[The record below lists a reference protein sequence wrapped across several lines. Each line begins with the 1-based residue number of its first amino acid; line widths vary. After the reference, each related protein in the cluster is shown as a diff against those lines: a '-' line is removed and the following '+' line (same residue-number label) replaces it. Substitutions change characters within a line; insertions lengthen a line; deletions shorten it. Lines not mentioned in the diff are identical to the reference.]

1 MKRAKI
7 SVIGSGNIG
16 ATTAYLTALKGL
28 GDVVLLDIIEGI
40 PEGKGLDIFESLP
53 VEGIDCRVTGTNSYA
68 DTAGSDVVVITAG
81 VARRPGMSRDDLID
95 INKKIITNVVGQV
108 MKQSPDCIL
117 IVVTNPLDVMVTL
130 AHRLSGLPGN
140 KVIGMAG
147 VLDSARF
154 RCFIA
159 EELGVSVESVSA
171 LVLGG
176 HGDTMVPLVR
186 LASVGGIPLETLI
199 PAERL
204 EAIVSRT
211 RDGGAE
217 IVNYL
222 KTGSAYY
229 APASSIVEMVEAIIR
244 DRKKVLPCAAYL
256 QGEYGV
262 KDLFIGVPVKLGA
275 GGVEEIYEIPLGD
288 GEQEAF
294 ARTVEQVRALV
305 KKI

>member
-16 ATTAYLTALKGL
+16 ATTAYLSAVKGL

-40 PEGKGLDIFESLP
+40 PEGKGLDIYESLP

-68 DTAGSDVVVITAG
+68 DTDGSDVVVITAG
-81 VARRPGMSRDDLID
+81 VARKPGMSRDDLIH
-95 INKKIITNVVGQV
+95 INKEIITDVINQV
-108 MKQSPDCIL
+108 MRYSPECIL

-130 AHRLSGLPGN
+130 AHRLSGLPGH

-154 RCFIA
+154 RCFIS

-176 HGDTMVPLVR
+176 NGDTMVPMVR
-186 LASVGGIPLETLI
+186 LANVGGIPLEILI
-199 PAERL
+199 SAERL
-204 EAIVSRT
+204 EAIVRRT

-229 APASSIVEMVEAIIR
+229 APASSIVEMVEAIVK

-275 GGVEEIYEIPLGD
+275 DGVEEIYEIPLKE
-288 GEQEAF
+288 GEREAF
-294 ARTVEQVRALV
+294 AKTVEQVRALV
-305 KKI
+305 KKV